1 MTRQEADIF
10 IASHQGIFP
19 PELMP
24 NVYDILM
31 RTPSERTLQ
40 LQCLNY
46 KNPTVSLI
54 LSLILGYLGVDRFY
68 IGDIGLGVGKLI
80 TGGGCYIWSVVDW
93 FLIMEATR
101 RKNYEMLANTAGH

>member
-31 RTPSERTLQ
+31 RTPSERTLR

-68 IGDIGLGVGKLI
+68 IGDIGLGVGKLL
-80 TGGGCYIWSVVDW
+80 TGGGCGIWSIVDW

-101 RKNYEMLANTAGH
+101 CKNYEMLANTAGH